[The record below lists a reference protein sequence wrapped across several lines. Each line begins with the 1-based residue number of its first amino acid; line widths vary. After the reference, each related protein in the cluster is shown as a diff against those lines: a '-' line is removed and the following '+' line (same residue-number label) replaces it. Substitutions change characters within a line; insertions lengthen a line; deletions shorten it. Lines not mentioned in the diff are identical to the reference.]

1 MKELADCEEILE
13 ILKQGENGEHVEDI
27 LAEYDLSYEEAQSF
41 FSRKIEEITKRIDE
55 SGLGQKIEERKK
67 ILQAIRN
74 FKWYEIKTVKDV
86 DEYIFHLKNIHQFK
100 DDPEFLYELFYLFH
114 NHINQIYDSKQS
126 ICRGLLQLYSNTL
139 RSYVPTLEKPLH
151 LNLEQAIANVSVKLA
166 IKTRIK
172 EDEKLALQLIPS
184 RITVDSLAFNLTKLY
199 ALKQDRPNM
208 IKYLETTLSLLDTS
222 YLLEDSVLS
231 QYKKEILTIAKSKRK

>member
-1 MKELADCEEILE
+1 M
-13 ILKQGENGEHVEDI
+13 
-27 LAEYDLSYEEAQSF
+27 
-41 FSRKIEEITKRIDE
+41 
-55 SGLGQKIEERKK
+55 
-67 ILQAIRN
+67 
-74 FKWYEIKTVKDV
+74 
-86 DEYIFHLKNIHQFK
+86 
-100 DDPEFLYELFYLFH
+100 
-114 NHINQIYDSKQS
+114 
-126 ICRGLLQLYSNTL
+126 
-139 RSYVPTLEKPLH
+139 
-151 LNLEQAIANVSVKLA
+151 NLEQAIANVSVKLA